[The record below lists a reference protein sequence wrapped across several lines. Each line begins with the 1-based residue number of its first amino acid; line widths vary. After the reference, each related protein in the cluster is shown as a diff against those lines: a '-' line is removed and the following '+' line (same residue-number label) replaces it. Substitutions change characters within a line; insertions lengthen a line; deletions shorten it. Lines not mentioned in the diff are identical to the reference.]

1 MEGATLG
8 IGQRLRPASSG
19 TRSERALIR
28 AAKKGSPEALEELA
42 RAHWPTAYR
51 LARGITADSHAAQD
65 VAQEALM
72 AAIRNLDRFDRRR
85 PLAPWLDRIVTNRA
99 LDWVRARGRRDET
112 QLPEALQSVDEP
124 RETALSDELSVA
136 LSSLGPTERAVVVLR
151 HALGYSSEEIARMLD
166 LRPGTVRSHLHR
178 ALTRLRERV
187 TSPPRSAEEVRGNE

>member
-8 IGQRLRPASSG
+8 ISQRVSPVSSG

-28 AAKKGSPEALEELA
+28 AARKGSPEALEELA

-51 LARGITADSHAAQD
+51 LALGITADSHAAQD

-72 AAIRNLDRFDRRR
+72 AAIRNLKRFDRRR
-85 PLAPWLDRIVTNRA
+85 PLAPWLHRIVTNRA

-112 QLPEALQSVDEP
+112 QLPEALESVDEP
-124 RETALSDELSVA
+124 QTELSDELSAA
-136 LSSLGPTERAVVVLR
+136 LSSLGPTERAVVVL
-151 HALGYSSEEIARMLD
+151 HHVLGYSSGEIARMLD
-166 LRPGTVRSHLHR
+166 LPPGTVRSHLHR